1 MLVGHEDVVEVDGF
15 AHERAGFGVGSRGL
29 EQIIQLNLT
38 VDERAELMKSASAVK
53 ELSAAL
59 K

>member
-1 MLVGHEDVVEVDGF
+1 VGV
-15 AHERAGFGVGSRGL
+15 ACKLGSRGL
-29 EQIIQLNLT
+29 EQIIQLNSRWK
-38 VDERAELMKSASAVK
+38 ERSELMSSASAVK